1 MRNSTRKLERCHPQA
16 RIDRNLLTYKA
27 NAINLRKKPKST
39 KDSAISKWKSL
50 QKLNFFGT
58 ITTVPSSD
66 VVMWWYK
73 LTKRSGHVSELICVL
88 HHSQI
93 KSVHIILKKGGC
105 YYQGGLWT

>member
-50 QKLNFFGT
+50 QKLNFFGRKV
-58 ITTVPSSD
+58 IVKFLS
-66 VVMWWYK
+66 K
-73 LTKRSGHVSELICVL
+73 LNGSLCIEM
-88 HHSQI
+88 
-93 KSVHIILKKGGC
+93 
-105 YYQGGLWT
+105 